1 MIRIS
6 DFWKEHRLPLI
17 VVLTALCL
25 RLVFMLL
32 LSAGHDS
39 VSMTQL
45 FSDTPKYIG
54 ASDYLFGKSQSGQYD
69 LFLVGPG
76 YPFFLGVLT
85 GIFGLTFWP
94 AIIFQII
101 LSSLSCLLIY
111 KIAIIILDNKPVA
124 FIAGLISVVS
134 LTSIT
139 LANSVLTETLFF
151 FLFCLSVHQFF
162 RSLKSDKWSTAVWA
176 GIWGGLAVLVRSVAL
191 VFPFVMILIALI
203 YPSRRQDSRCRGIMS
218 RVLVT
223 MLIIF
228 GISSIWAIRNLAV
241 HDTFVVSDTGL
252 KAARIYL
259 GAQVMNNERGGRT
272 WELDKV
278 RDSMYESSMIPIH
291 AGDYRRA
298 QTETLDFL
306 MYSFRKHPILY
317 IKYYFRNIWDNA
329 TAISSLQNELTPD
342 FRWISIIYYP
352 VKWGYRMPLMLVLSI
367 TGFFVLARRDLAG
380 AACLLIIMLY
390 FAALSGVT
398 FWQGSRVFYPAQIT
412 QTILAAATLLFL
424 YDFAV
429 FGIKKIRSILDTN
442 KKCAI
447 KDSNLGPAD

>member
-6 DFWKEHRLPLI
+6 DLWNEHRLPLI

-32 LSAGHDS
+32 LSSEHDS

-76 YPFFLGVLT
+76 YPFLLGLLSHLFGQTLWPVILIQ
-85 GIFGLTFWP
+85 IF
-94 AIIFQII
+94 
-101 LSSLSCLLIY
+101 LSSLSSLLIY
-111 KIAIIILDNKPVA
+111 CIAFLILNNRIIA
-124 FIAGLISVVS
+124 FVAGLISAVS

-139 LANSVLTETLFF
+139 LAGSILTETLFF
-151 FLFCLSVHQFF
+151 FLFCLSVYQFF
-162 RSLKSDKWSTAVWA
+162 RSLQSGEWSAAVWA
-176 GIWGGLAVLVRSVAL
+176 GIWGGLAVLVRSVSF
-191 VFPFVMILIALI
+191 VFPFVMILIALF
-203 YPSRRQDSRCRGIMS
+203 YPSRRQGSRCRGIMS

-223 MLIIF
+223 TLIIF

-252 KAARIYL
+252 KAVRIYL

-306 MYSFRKHPILY
+306 MSSFRKHPILY

-329 TAISSLQNELTPD
+329 TAISSLQNELTPN
-342 FRWISIIYYP
+342 FKWISKIYYP
-352 VKWGYRMPLMLVLSI
+352 VKWGYRMPLMLILSI
-367 TGFFVLARRDLAG
+367 SGFFVLARRDLAG
-380 AACLLIIMLY
+380 SASLLIIMLY

-398 FWQGSRVFYPAQIT
+398 FWQGSRVFYPAQVS

-424 YDFAV
+424 YDFVV
-429 FGIKKIRSILDTN
+429 FGVRQIRSVF
-442 KKCAI
+442 
-447 KDSNLGPAD
+447 SHQ